1 MNASTGL
8 VLGIDGG
15 GTKTVAWL
23 ARCDFPH
30 HHTAIPNAI
39 ETFGR
44 GRAGSSNVRSVGFE
58 TALGN
63 LDRAVENAFA
73 DAEIPRVM
81 VDRACLALAGAG
93 RNSEQQRIRSWADQ
107 CQLTKSLTVVDDALP
122 VLYAAA
128 EDGVGIALISGTGS
142 LALGRNTEG
151 ETARCGGWGSLLG
164 DEGSGYQISLAALR
178 AVVRADDGRGPTTQ
192 LHQRLLEHH
201 GITTASELIPILY
214 TDSNN
219 RVQIA
224 SLAPLVFEVAGSGDS
239 VAQQILDQASTDLA
253 EMVNTL
259 VARLGMS
266 DHPCSLAGTGSVLI
280 HQPAFTQSVRDKL
293 ARTGIETTYRA
304 IPESVAGTLV
314 IAMGSTTT
322 H

>member
-1 MNASTGL
+1 MNTPTGL

-23 ARCDFPH
+23 ARCDFTDH
-30 HHTAIPNAI
+30 RTAISNTI
-39 ETFGR
+39 ETIGR
-44 GRAGSSNVRSVGFE
+44 GRAGSSNVRRVGFE

-63 LDRAVENAFA
+63 LDRAVEDAFA
-73 DAEIPRVM
+73 DAEIPRVP

-93 RNSEQQRIRSWADQ
+93 RNTEQQRIRSWANQ
-107 CQLTKSLTVVDDALP
+107 RQLANRLAVVDDALP

-128 EDGVGIALISGTGS
+128 EDGIGIALIAGTGS
-142 LALGRNTEG
+142 LALGRNAEG
-151 ETARCGGWGSLLG
+151 QTARCGGWGSLLG
-164 DEGSGYQISLAALR
+164 DEGSGYQISLSALR
-178 AVVRADDGRGPTTQ
+178 AAVRADDGRGPTTQ

-219 RVQIA
+219 RVAIA
-224 SLAPLVFEVAGSGDS
+224 SLAPLVFEVASSGDP
-239 VAQQILDQASTDLA
+239 VAMQILDQASTDLA
-253 EMVNTL
+253 EMVHTL
-259 VARLGMS
+259 VDRLGMS
-266 DHPCSLAGTGSVLI
+266 NHPCALAGTGSVLI

-293 ARTGIETTYRA
+293 ARTGTETTFRA
-304 IPESVAGTLV
+304 IPESVVGTLV
-314 IAMGSTTT
+314 IAVGLTTT